1 MGASAG
7 LIDSRVANASATANP
22 GPYDPLRQMVPLRK
36 QADVP
41 DTFDS
46 ERVMRFL
53 TEFQSQ
59 TNNLLVSDRQI
70 EMNVRMICG
79 QQHSVWH
86 PQYGKFIDT
95 MDWLGDNEKS
105 WRQMPVINKLLR
117 WFVMTHTRL
126 TENPPILT
134 VLPGPDRI
142 DAEMA
147 EVVDTLLKKDW
158 RDAGMDSVHDRLMKW
173 VVIAGE
179 GYLMTRLDRTKG
191 DWYPWVAN
199 EPLPLVGYDGA
210 PIFDKITGKI
220 AFSPEAIPN
229 VPIGPDGTPNVAMR
243 VDGQVIP
250 LGDGRPHFE
259 RSGGITVDVYSP
271 LQVRGQWGLDIPWEK
286 KQWHCV
292 QRFLTP
298 DEVFETWGV
307 EVAPDLSAQAASNI
321 ATIERLL
328 YGTGFF
334 GTSTARWG
342 NGWSDNA
349 SKGPLCTIYERWQ
362 APIPYNEKLVGT
374 WAEPMMESPENPG
387 GRHTVWSPNKL
398 IRDGARTVAW
408 PNVSPLRCFRFI
420 DVPGRP
426 RGMSILETLLGPQRS
441 LNKSYGQLLEHAAL
455 LGSPQ
460 MVVDEDAGIQP
471 NQITNEPN
479 KIYTAKKRP
488 GVAAVE
494 YVDAP
499 AISTDVLEAIRFM
512 GNEVDSL
519 GGLQG
524 TEGQTPT
531 DNASGELVKELRFN
545 SDRLLGSTARRNVME
560 YARIADDW
568 MKLYPIIYT
577 QQQVITIN
585 GIDQMAT
592 TVTVYPELFKN
603 GHANISPDVES
614 MLPEG
619 RGERQQRAF
628 SLYMNGVF
636 GPPGTPQAIE
646 VFLELF
652 RFPNYAR
659 MARPGGVDRVTAE
672 QENGKLLTGQ
682 LDQPVLQWYDHQV
695 HLTVHEK
702 YMKSPEYLKQP
713 PEIQMAFEVHRQ
725 MHIIEL
731 QKIIAFQAQA
741 TKSQIENEAPAREQ
755 GAPGGQKQI
764 GAGGKAPTESMTA
777 DIPGEGEPPK
787 SVAAQGGPMPLAPS
801 SGPQE

>member
-1 MGASAG
+1 MGISAG
-7 LIDSRVANASATANP
+7 AIDPRVANASQTAAA
-22 GPYDPLRQMVPLRK
+22 GAYDPLRQIVPLRK
-36 QADVP
+36 QADAP
-41 DTFDS
+41 DAYDS
-46 ERVMRFL
+46 ERVMRFS

-86 PQYGKFIDT
+86 PQFGKFIDT

-179 GYLMTRLDRTKG
+179 GYLLTRLDRTKG
-191 DWYPWVAN
+191 EWYPWIAN
-199 EPLPLVGYDGA
+199 EPLALVGWDGT
-210 PIFDKITGKI
+210 PLQDDFGKI
-220 AFSPEAIPN
+220 RFTPDPVPN

-243 VDGQVIP
+243 VDGTIIP

-259 RSGGITVDVYSP
+259 RMGGINVDVYSP
-271 LQVRGQWGLDIPWEK
+271 LQVRGQWGLDIPWHQ
-286 KQWHCV
+286 KQWHCI

-328 YGTGFF
+328 YGTGFY
-334 GTSTARWG
+334 GTSTGRYG
-342 NGWSDNA
+342 SGWADTA

-362 APIPYNEKLVGT
+362 APLPYNQKLIGT
-374 WAEPMMESPENPG
+374 WAEPMMESPDMPG
-387 GRHTVWSPNKL
+387 GRHTVWSPNQL
-398 IRDGARTVAW
+398 IRDGARAVAW
-408 PNVSPLRCFRFI
+408 PNVSPVRCFRFV

-426 RGMSILETLLGPQRS
+426 RGMSILETMLGPQRS

-460 MVVDEDAGIQP
+460 MVVDEDAGIQAD
-471 NQITNEPN
+471 QITNEPN

-488 GVAAVE
+488 GISAIE

-499 AISTDVLEAIRFM
+499 PISTDVMSAIRFM
-512 GNEVDSL
+512 GEEVDNL
-519 GGLQG
+519 GGLRG
-524 TEGQTPT
+524 TEGAAPT

-560 YARIADDW
+560 YARLADDW
-568 MKLYPIIYT
+568 LKLYPIIYT
-577 QQQVITIN
+577 EQAVITIN
-585 GIDQMAT
+585 GQDQLAE
-592 TVTVYPELFKN
+592 TVTVYPLLFKD
-603 GHANISPDVES
+603 GHANITPDVES

-628 SLYMNGVF
+628 ALWQQGAF
-636 GPPGTPQAIE
+636 GDPHSAPALDI
-646 VFLELF
+646 FFELF
-652 RFPNYAR
+652 RFPSYAR
-659 MARPGGVDRVTAE
+659 MARPGGVDRVMAE
-672 QENGKLLTGQ
+672 QENGNILTGQ
-682 LDQPVLQWYDHQV
+682 FQQPVLPWYDNQV
-695 HLTVHEK
+695 HLVVHEK
-702 YMKSPEYLKQP
+702 YMKSPEFLKQP
-713 PEIQMAFEVHRQ
+713 QNIQLAFELHRT
-725 MHIIEL
+725 MHIDALNKIL
-731 QKIIAFQAQA
+731 QFQSA
-741 TKSQIENEAPAREQ
+741 TMAPPAGGAKSKGANPMADAS
-755 GAPGGQKQI
+755 GAPVESQEASGP
-764 GAGGKAPTESMTA
+764 ATAAP
-777 DIPGEGEPPK
+777 PR
-787 SVAAQGGPMPLAPS
+787 SVVAEGGPAAAGTQL
-801 SGPQE
+801 PQS

>member
-1 MGASAG
+1 MGISAG
-7 LIDSRVANASATANP
+7 AVDPRVANASQTAAS
-22 GPYDPLRQMVPLRK
+22 GPYDPLRQIVPLRK
-36 QADVP
+36 AP
-41 DTFDS
+41 DQEDSYDS
-46 ERVMRFL
+46 ERVMRF
-53 TEFQSQ
+53 TSEFQSQ

-86 PQYGKFIDT
+86 PQFGKFIDT

-117 WFVMTHTRL
+117 WYVMTHTRL

-191 DWYPWVAN
+191 EWYPWLAS
-199 EPLPLVGYDGA
+199 EPLALVGWDGA
-210 PIFDKITGKI
+210 PIQDPVTGNI
-220 AFSPEAIPN
+220 RFTPDPIPN

-243 VDGQVIP
+243 IDGTIIP
-250 LGDGRPHFE
+250 LGDGRPHME
-259 RSGGITVDVYSP
+259 RMGGITVDVYSP
-271 LQVRGQWGLDIPWEK
+271 LQVRGQWGLDIPWHQ

-328 YGTGFF
+328 YGTGFY

-362 APIPYNEKLVGT
+362 APLPYNQKLIGT
-374 WAEPMMESPENPG
+374 WAEPMMETPDTPG

-398 IRDGARTVAW
+398 IRDGGRAVAW
-408 PNVSPLRCFRFI
+408 PNVSPVRCFRFI

-460 MVVDEDAGIQP
+460 MVVDEEAGIQP

-488 GVAAVE
+488 GIAAVE

-499 AISTDVLEAIRFM
+499 PISTDVLKAIQFM
-512 GNEVDSL
+512 GSEVDNL

-524 TEGQTPT
+524 TEGAPPT

-545 SDRLLGSTARRNVME
+545 SDRLLGSTARRNVTE
-560 YARIADDW
+560 YARTADDW
-568 MKLYPIIYT
+568 LALYPIIYT
-577 QQQVITIN
+577 EQAVITIN
-585 GIDQMAT
+585 GQDALAE
-592 TVTVYPELFKN
+592 TVTVYPMLFKE
-603 GHANISPDVES
+603 GHANITPDVES

-628 SLYMNGVF
+628 ALWQQGAF
-636 GPPGTPQAIE
+636 GDPHSPQALDI
-646 VFLELF
+646 FFELF
-652 RFPNYAR
+652 RFPSYAR
-659 MARPGGVDRVTAE
+659 MARPGGVDRVMAE
-672 QENGKLLTGQ
+672 QENGNILTGQ
-682 LDQPVLQWYDHQV
+682 FQQPVLPWYDNQV
-695 HLTVHEK
+695 HLVVHEK

-713 PEIQMAFEVHRQ
+713 QQVQMAFELHRLQ
-725 MHIIEL
+725 HIDAL
-731 QKIIAFQAQA
+731 QKIMQFQATTLA
-741 TKSQIENEAPAREQ
+741 PPAPA
-755 GAPGGQKQI
+755 AGGPRKAI
-764 GAGGKAPTESMTA
+764 GAGGDAPVESERATGPATA
-777 DIPGEGEPPK
+777 APPQ
-787 SVAAQGGPMPLAPS
+787 SVVADGGHAALAPS
-801 SGPQE
+801 SGLQE

>member
-1 MGASAG
+1 MGVSAG
-7 LIDSRVANASATANP
+7 LVDTRVANASQAAQ
-22 GPYDPLRQMVPLRK
+22 GAYDPLRQVVPLRK
-36 QADVP
+36 VADEP
-41 DTFDS
+41 DSFDS

-70 EMNVRMICG
+70 EMNVRMVCG

-86 PQYGKFIDT
+86 PQFGKFIDT

-117 WFVMTHTRL
+117 WYVMTHTRL
-126 TENPPILT
+126 TENSPILT

-158 RDAGMDSVHDRLMKW
+158 RDASMDSVHERLMKW

-191 DWYPWVAN
+191 DWYPWLAD
-199 EPLPLVGYDGA
+199 EPLALVGYDGA
-210 PIFDKITGKI
+210 PIQDPVNGGIRFTPD
-220 AFSPEAIPN
+220 PVPN

-243 VDGQVIP
+243 VDGTIVP
-250 LGDGRPHFE
+250 LGDGRPHME
-259 RSGGITVDVYSP
+259 RMGGINVDVYSP
-271 LQVRGQWGLDIPWEK
+271 LQVRGQWGLDIPWHQ

-328 YGTGFF
+328 YGTGFY
-334 GTSTARWG
+334 GTSTQRWG

-362 APIPYNEKLVGT
+362 APIPYNQKLVGT
-374 WAEPMMESPENPG
+374 WAEPMMETPENPG

-398 IRDGARTVAW
+398 IRDGGRAVAW
-408 PNVSPLRCFRFI
+408 PNVSPVRCFRFV

-426 RGMSILETLLGPQRS
+426 RGMSIMETMLGPQRS

-460 MVVDEDAGIQP
+460 MVVDEDSGILP
-471 NQITNEPN
+471 NQITNEPS
-479 KIYTAKKRP
+479 KIYTAKKRQ
-488 GVAAVE
+488 GVSAVE
-494 YVDAP
+494 YVAAP
-499 AISTDVLEAIRFM
+499 AISTDVLKAIQYM
-512 GNEVDSL
+512 SDEVDDL
-519 GGLQG
+519 GGLRG
-524 TEGQTPT
+524 TEGAPPT
-531 DNASGELVKELRFN
+531 QDASGELVKELRFN
-545 SDRLLGSTARRNVME
+545 SDRLLGAVARRNVIE
-560 YARIADDW
+560 YGRLAEDW
-568 MKLYPIIYT
+568 LKLYPIIYT
-577 QQQVITIN
+577 EKSVITIN
-585 GIDQMAT
+585 GEDSLAQ
-592 TVTVYPELFKN
+592 TVTVYPMLFKE
-603 GHANISPDVES
+603 GHANIQPDVES

-619 RGERQQRAF
+619 RGERQQRAY
-628 SLYMNGVF
+628 SLYQNGLF
-636 GPPGTPQAIE
+636 GTVGSPEAISIFME
-646 VFLELF
+646 MF
-652 RFPNYAR
+652 RFPSYAR

-672 QENGKLLTGQ
+672 QENGKILTGQ
-682 LDQPVLQWYDHQV
+682 FRQPVLEWYNNEV

-702 YMKSPEYLKQP
+702 YMKSPEFLKQP
-713 PEIQMAFEVHRQ
+713 MAVQQAFELHRLE
-725 MHIIEL
+725 HIAAL
-731 QKIIAFQAQA
+731 QRIIQTQSAMLA
-741 TKSQIENEAPAREQ
+741 
-755 GAPGGQKQI
+755 APGPTD
-764 GAGGKAPTESMTA
+764 GAGQPTGSDGMGGDIPPESSTA
-777 DIPGEGEPPK
+777 DGPGQAAPPK
-787 SVAAQGGPMPLAPS
+787 SVAAGSGAGAMVPSLPQG
-801 SGPQE
+801 